1 VGKRRG
7 IILKKVKAIARFNL
21 IFHRLKV
28 NEEVLSAIKDTNKT
42 GKLEFNSIMGNL
54 DEMIEAYEES
64 LE

>member
-1 VGKRRG
+1 MGKRRG

-21 IFHRLKV
+21 IFHRLKA